1 MIVNDIGYLSLE
13 APAKIGGGGGHG
25 LSFYFYFWLLLEM
38 KQIRNDRKL
47 YFNLIGIS
55 VHVASLLVEHQK

>member
-13 APAKIGGGGGHG
+13 APVKIGGGGGHG

-47 YFNLIGIS
+47 YFN
-55 VHVASLLVEHQK
+55 

>member
-1 MIVNDIGYLSLE
+1 MIVNDIGDLSLV
-13 APAKIGGGGGHG
+13 ALAKIGGGGHC

-47 YFNLIGIS
+47 YFN
-55 VHVASLLVEHQK
+55 